1 MIKAYVMQGEKA
13 MQGIVYTI
21 ISIIAM
27 IITMIYTKSSPMII
41 IDILTSV
48 ISAVFPIVDYI
59 QMSVSEACYTGIFI
73 GILSECFL
81 GFINCFFEDEETKI
95 YVWIGNT
102 FIVLAI
108 SMLSGAMDSNMT
120 SNLRGFLF
128 LLGLGYIMIIVIVGF
143 IKEGMSFRAYGI
155 MLKRVYINS
164 ISTGVVISL
173 LRLVLPALI
182 MLICILPLS
191 LIPIKVIQIIGVIVI
206 VFLGYYIKQFSD
218 NMIDKIDHNKNA
230 KLVRFIVASGI
241 IIIEIMLLQGYR
253 FPTYSG

>member
-81 GFINCFFEDEETKI
+81 GFINCFFEDEESKI

-108 SMLSGAMDSNMT
+108 SMLSSFPSASSPTAVSSVVSEPAG
-120 SNLRGFLF
+120 LF
-128 LLGLGYIMIIVIVGF
+128 AF
-143 IKEGMSFRAYGI
+143 I
-155 MLKRVYINS
+155 
-164 ISTGVVISL
+164 
-173 LRLVLPALI
+173 
-182 MLICILPLS
+182 
-191 LIPIKVIQIIGVIVI
+191 LIPP
-206 VFLGYYIKQFSD
+206 S
-218 NMIDKIDHNKNA
+218 
-230 KLVRFIVASGI
+230 
-241 IIIEIMLLQGYR
+241 
-253 FPTYSG
+253 